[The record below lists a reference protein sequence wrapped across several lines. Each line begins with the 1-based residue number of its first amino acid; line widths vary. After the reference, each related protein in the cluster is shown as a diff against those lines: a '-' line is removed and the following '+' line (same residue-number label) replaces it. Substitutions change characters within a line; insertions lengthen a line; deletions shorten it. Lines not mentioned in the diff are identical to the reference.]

1 MNNDLQSSLPTQF
14 NYWADNQPPLSCQR
28 LLGML
33 GPLLRH
39 LCSLHDKGEAHGGI
53 TADNILINPETQE
66 IDLNHFKKGK
76 VDCIANGTP
85 YSPLESNIDPSPAAS
100 IRADIYSLAAVLYHA
115 LNRQPPVSAQARKA
129 HDQQLAFTSPLITA
143 VEQDAL
149 LQALALD
156 ADQRPASIPDLETL
170 LRRPMDQALQ
180 NPQPAPQP
188 TPAPA
193 LAKPPAPQ
201 EPPAPKSVERAP
213 MNLTK
218 GKPCEIPTDILFP
231 DGGAGWQ
238 ITFINLE
245 ELGLRLDDAARN
257 LVGIPLVDGEH
268 TIKLQLFRT
277 DAPADRPKLERS
289 IKLTINPDP
298 AAIWKNLPSNQEDP
312 YWKPDTDKIA
322 LPTPGAF
329 IVAASVRGRSH
340 AQEGLFRDDEFRI
353 SFESTT
359 GWHFLTV
366 ADGAGSAKLSRRGSH
381 LACAHALKHLE
392 EQLRME
398 AEEQGKPTIAKQA
411 ANDFMTEDQA
421 RSLAYNWLGGAAH
434 SALKAITDEASAQE
448 PPRIPKEYATTLL
461 LSAARQTQQ
470 GWIVLSFGIGD
481 GGIGL
486 LKRDGSVQVMS
497 TPDSGEFSSET
508 IFLTSKNLWMTT
520 AGISQRLHVALVPDF
535 HALVLMTDGITDP
548 LFPTEV
554 SLGDKDVW
562 LDFWTELWKQ
572 AQITPDNAQ
581 ASDELLKWSD
591 FYSKGNHDDRTIAL
605 LLPHELKPDVT

>member
-1 MNNDLQSSLPTQF
+1 MNDLQSHHPTPF
-14 NYWADNQPPLSCQR
+14 NSWADNQSHLSCER

-33 GPLLRH
+33 EPVIAHLRG
-39 LCSLHDKGEAHGGI
+39 LHAEGKAHGGI
-53 TADNILINPETQE
+53 APESLEMIQGKQQINLDRFIGSQ
-66 IDLNHFKKGK
+66 
-76 VDCIANGTP
+76 VDSVSRGGE
-85 YSPLESNIDPSPAAS
+85 YSPPEAANQPPPVPPS
-100 IRADIYSLAAVLYHA
+100 IQADIYSLAAVLYRA
-115 LNRQPPVSAQARKA
+115 LNSQPPVAADVRIKR
-129 HDQQLAFTSPLITA
+129 DQPLAFTSRFVTSA
-143 VEQDAL
+143 EQAAL
-149 LQALALD
+149 NQALDLD
-156 ADQRPASIPDLETL
+156 PAKRPASITELEKL
-170 LRRPMDQALQ
+170 LRRPADQAFE
-180 NPQPAPQP
+180 NTQPASQRI
-188 TPAPA
+188 PATA

-201 EPPAPKSVERAP
+201 EPPAPKCVERVP
-213 MNLTK
+213 INLTK
-218 GKPCEIPTDILFP
+218 GKPCEIPLSHLFP
-231 DGGAGWQ
+231 DGGVDWQ

-245 ELGLRLDDAARN
+245 ELGLRLDDAAIN
-257 LVGIPLVDGEH
+257 IVGIPLVDGEH

-289 IKLTINPDP
+289 IKVTINPDP
-298 AAIWKNLPSNQEDP
+298 AAIWKNLPSNQDDP

-353 SFESTT
+353 SYESTT

-392 EQLRME
+392 EQLRAE
-398 AEEQGKPTIAKQA
+398 ADEQGKLTIAKQA
-411 ANDFMTEDQA
+411 TNDLMTEDQA

-461 LSAARQTQQ
+461 LSAARQTKQ

-497 TPDSGEFSSET
+497 TPDTGEFSSET

-520 AGISQRLHVALVPDF
+520 EGISQRLHVALVPDF

-554 SLGDKDVW
+554 SLGDKDFW

-581 ASDELLKWSD
+581 ASDELLKWSG

-605 LLPHELKPDVT
+605 LLPHELKPDAT

>member
-1 MNNDLQSSLPTQF
+1 MNDLQSNHPTPF
-14 NYWADNQPPLSCQR
+14 NSWADNQTHLSCER

-33 GPLLRH
+33 EPVIAHLRG
-39 LCSLHDKGEAHGGI
+39 LHAEGKAHGGI
-53 TADNILINPETQE
+53 TPESLEMIQGKQQINLDRFIASQ
-66 IDLNHFKKGK
+66 
-76 VDCIANGTP
+76 VVCIARGAE
-85 YSPLESNIDPSPAAS
+85 YSPPEAANQEPPVPPS
-100 IRADIYSLAAVLYHA
+100 IRADIYSLAAVLYRA
-115 LNRQPPVSAQARKA
+115 LNSQPPVAADVRLKR
-129 HDQQLAFTSPLITA
+129 DQPLTFA
-143 VEQDAL
+143 SRFVTPAEQEAL
-149 LQALALD
+149 NQALALD
-156 ADQRPASIPDLETL
+156 ADKRPASIADLETL
-170 LRRPMDQALQ
+170 LRRQPDQPLQ
-180 NPQPAPQP
+180 NTQP
-188 TPAPA
+188 TPQLPPAPA
-193 LAKPPAPQ
+193 LAKSPAPQ
-201 EPPAPKSVERAP
+201 EPPAPKSVERVP

-218 GKPCEIPTDILFP
+218 GKPCEIPASILFP

-245 ELGLRLDDAARN
+245 ELGLRLDDAATN
-257 LVGIPLVDGEH
+257 LVGIPIVDGEH

-277 DAPADRPKLERS
+277 DASADRPKLERS

-298 AAIWKNLPSNQEDP
+298 AAIWKNLPSNQGDP

-322 LPTPGAF
+322 LPTPSAF

-353 SFESTT
+353 SYESTT
-359 GWHFLTV
+359 GWHFLAV

-392 EQLRME
+392 EQLR
-398 AEEQGKPTIAKQA
+398 AEVDEQGKPTIAKQA
-411 ANDFMTEDQA
+411 ANDSMTEDQA

-448 PPRIPKEYATTLL
+448 SPRIPKEYATTLL

-520 AGISQRLHVALVPDF
+520 EGISQRLHVALVPDF

-562 LDFWTELWKQ
+562 LGFWTELWKQ
-572 AQITPDNAQ
+572 ARVTPDNPQ

-605 LLPHELKPDVT
+605 LLPHEPKPDAA

>member
-1 MNNDLQSSLPTQF
+1 MNDLQNNHPTPF
-14 NYWADNQPPLSCQR
+14 NSWADNQTQLSCES
-28 LLGML
+28 LLVML
-33 GPLLRH
+33 SSVTSH
-39 LCSLHDKGEAHGGI
+39 LEELHKNDKAHGGI
-53 TADNILINPETQE
+53 TADSLLISPETKQ
-66 IDLNHFKKGK
+66 IDLNRFKDSK
-76 VDCIANGTP
+76 VDYIKRTP
-85 YSPLESNIDPSPAAS
+85 YSPLEASQDQPVAAS
-100 IRADIYSLAAVLYHA
+100 VSGDIYSLAAVLYHA
-115 LNRQPPVSAQARKA
+115 LYGHPPAAADARSTRGQP
-129 HDQQLAFTSPLITA
+129 LAFTSQFVTPA
-143 VEQDAL
+143 VQDAL
-149 LQALALD
+149 NQALDLD
-156 ADQRPASIPDLETL
+156 PAKRPTSITELETL
-170 LRRPMDQALQ
+170 LRRPADQALQ
-180 NPQPAPQP
+180 NTQPAQQF

-193 LAKPPAPQ
+193 PAKSPAPL
-201 EPPAPKSVERAP
+201 EPPVPKSVERVP

-218 GKPCEIPTDILFP
+218 GKPCEIPASSLFP
-231 DGGAGWQ
+231 DGCVGWQ
-238 ITFINLE
+238 VTFTNLE
-245 ELGLRLDDAARN
+245 ELGLRLDEAAMN
-257 LVGIPLVDGEH
+257 IVGIAIVDGEH
-268 TIKLQLFRT
+268 MIKVQLFRT
-277 DAPADRPKLERS
+277 DELSDRPKLERS
-289 IKLTINPDP
+289 IKVTINPDP
-298 AAIWKNLPSNQEDP
+298 AAIWKNLPSNQDDP
-312 YWKPDTDKIA
+312 YWKADTDKIA

-353 SFESTT
+353 SYESTT

-392 EQLRME
+392 EQLREE
-398 AEEQGKPTIAKQA
+398 ADEQGKLTIAKQA
-411 ANDFMTEDQA
+411 TNDFMTEDQA

-434 SALKAITDEASAQE
+434 SALKAITDEASAQV

-461 LSAARQTQQ
+461 LSAARQTQR

-486 LKRDGSVQVMS
+486 LQRDGSVQVMS
-497 TPDSGEFSSET
+497 TPDSGEYSSET
-508 IFLTSKNLWMTT
+508 IFLTSKSLWMTT
-520 AGISQRLHVALVPDF
+520 EGISQRLHVALVPDF

-581 ASDELLKWSD
+581 ACDELLKWSH

-605 LLPHELKPDVT
+605 LLPQEIKPDAT